1 LAAFPDF
8 WQRVTRYGRGRQER
22 GHSERSG
29 AVHAAGKVD
38 PEEHMSQNHMRSRIA
53 YTLLTACVGLVMI
66 DATVRQSA
74 RDGGAPM
81 QSAARSTKPQPTE
94 GSSRI
99 SSVPPAILSR
109 QGTVG
114 ATFSHG
120 EDDDQPA
127 GACWLASGGG
137 APASCL
143 CSAGSIEDLMTPDFM
158 RGLLTSWRDAGVL
171 TTGEWQVRLHE
182 VDAACGPRE
191 VAP

>member
-1 LAAFPDF
+1 
-8 WQRVTRYGRGRQER
+8 
-22 GHSERSG
+22 
-29 AVHAAGKVD
+29 
-38 PEEHMSQNHMRSRIA
+38 MSQNHTRSRIA
-53 YTLLTACVGLVMI
+53 CTLLTACVGLVMI

-81 QSAARSTKPQPTE
+81 QSGARLPNPEPTE
-94 GSSRI
+94 GSGRI
-99 SSVPPAILSR
+99 ASVPQAALSR

-114 ATFSHG
+114 AMFSHG

-127 GACWLASGGG
+127 GACWLASVGG
-137 APASCL
+137 APASCQ
-143 CSAGSIEDLMTPDFM
+143 CSAGFVEDLMTPDFM

-171 TTGEWQVRLHE
+171 TTGEWRVRLHE

>member
-1 LAAFPDF
+1 
-8 WQRVTRYGRGRQER
+8 
-22 GHSERSG
+22 
-29 AVHAAGKVD
+29 
-38 PEEHMSQNHMRSRIA
+38 MSQNHTRSRIA
-53 YTLLTACVGLVMI
+53 CTLLTAFVGLVMI

-81 QSAARSTKPQPTE
+81 QSAARLTKSESTE

-99 SSVPPAILSR
+99 SSVPPATLSR
-109 QGTVG
+109 RGTV

-127 GACWLASGGG
+127 GACWLASVGA

-143 CSAGSIEDLMTPDFM
+143 CSAGSVEDLMTPDFM
-158 RGLLTSWRDAGVL
+158 RSLLTSWRDAGVL
-171 TTGEWQVRLHE
+171 TTGEWRVRLHE

-191 VAP
+191 DAP